1 LKREKPVTPPQK
13 IRDDGD
19 AGRWTVYHKQDDKFG
34 QPKAVAIFRLLNK
47 EVYNSPVNAILSK
60 LYQVALSDRLK
71 EYTYDASLAGLS
83 FDVQVN
89 PRGVRLLFGGYNDKL
104 LDFATYISTKVA
116 KDITQ
121 VLPESEDEFERYKD
135 EIVRAL
141 AAFDVQQVYSHAIY
155 YSNLALNPKSFLY
168 TNAELRDAIEKVN
181 LADLTAYVRDL
192 WKSGKGEALLQG
204 NIEKEEALQ
213 FVDVVDKTLAF
224 AEISNADIPPQYKAL
239 DLPLGANPTTIT
251 VAEPNPNNRN
261 AASQVSI
268 QCLDTTEK
276 AHVIVEILGA
286 ILSERFYE
294 DLRTKQQLGYIVS
307 CGVKSIAE
315 ARSLSFVV
323 QSSVKPADQL
333 TAAIMK
339 FMNDAR
345 KTFLEPLT
353 DDDID
358 VYAKGLILKRT
369 EPDKALGT
377 EVSRNWNEIATG
389 RLQFD
394 RRQSE
399 SKVLLDVKKG
409 DIIKYWDEIILGTSE
424 GRRMLVT
431 EVVPKTGP
439 ASSKPPSKSYPAS
452 NLLGID
458 DIDLFR
464 KDQESKE

>member
-1 LKREKPVTPPQK
+1 M
-13 IRDDGD
+13 
-19 AGRWTVYHKQDDKFG
+19 
-34 QPKAVAIFRLLNK
+34 
-47 EVYNSPVNAILSK
+47 
-60 LYQVALSDRLK
+60 YQ
-71 EYTYDASLAGLS
+71 
-83 FDVQVN
+83 
-89 PRGVRLLFGGYNDKL
+89 
-104 LDFATYISTKVA
+104 
-116 KDITQ
+116 
-121 VLPESEDEFERYKD
+121 
-135 EIVRAL
+135 
-141 AAFDVQQVYSHAIY
+141 
-155 YSNLALNPKSFLY
+155 
-168 TNAELRDAIEKVN
+168 
-181 LADLTAYVRDL
+181 
-192 WKSGKGEALLQG
+192 
-204 NIEKEEALQ
+204 
-213 FVDVVDKTLAF
+213 
-224 AEISNADIPPQYKAL
+224 
-239 DLPLGANPTTIT
+239 
-251 VAEPNPNNRN
+251 
-261 AASQVSI
+261 I
-268 QCLDTTEK
+268 Q
-276 AHVIVEILGA
+276 I
-286 ILSERFYE
+286 
-294 DLRTKQQLGYIVS
+294 QLGYIVS